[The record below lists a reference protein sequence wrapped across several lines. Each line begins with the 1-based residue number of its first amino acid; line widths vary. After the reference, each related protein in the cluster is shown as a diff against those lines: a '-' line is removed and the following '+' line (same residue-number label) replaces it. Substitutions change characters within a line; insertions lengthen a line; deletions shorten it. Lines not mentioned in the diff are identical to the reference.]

1 MESLYNFYNIDEA
14 VGLWLDQI
22 GAYLNLPRPFITTN
36 LTFISDLS
44 LTDDP
49 NFLVDGNALAPDD
62 VYRVYLKANIMKR
75 NSRFTHEDIIN
86 LLLFATGAKK
96 ILLQEGDKSVDIYL
110 VASDSGDQQRIT
122 SLLAFLNPTW
132 FGLATGVG
140 LGIFEVITLP
150 PFTDIFLTDSS
161 LTDDPQYLVI

>member
-14 VGLWLDQI
+14 IGLWLDQI

-36 LTFISDLS
+36 LTFINDLS
-44 LTDDP
+44 LMDDP
-49 NFLVDGNALAPDD
+49 NYLLDGNALAPDD
-62 VYRVYLKANIMKR
+62 VYKVYLKANIMKR

-96 ILLQEGDKSVDIYL
+96 ILLQEGDKVVDIYL
-110 VASDSGDQQRIT
+110 IASDSGDQQRIT
-122 SLLAFLNPTW
+122 SLLAFLDPTW

-140 LGIFEVITLP
+140 LGIFEVIILP
-150 PFTDIFLTDSS
+150 PFTDIFLTDFSPMDS
-161 LTDDPQYLVI
+161 PEYVLI